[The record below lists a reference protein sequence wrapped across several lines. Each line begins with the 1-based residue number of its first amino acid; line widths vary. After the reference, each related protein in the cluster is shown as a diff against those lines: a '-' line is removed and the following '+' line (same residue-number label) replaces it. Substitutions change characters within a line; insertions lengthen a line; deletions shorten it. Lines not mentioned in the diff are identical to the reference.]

1 MTKSLAVEGKS
12 DALLVK
18 GRYVKLARD
27 VSQTP
32 WNLIIGSSE
41 RNNNNNEDEDVDNA
55 AAIAG
60 HHG

>member
-1 MTKSLAVEGKS
+1 MAIECKS

-32 WNLIIGSSE
+32 WNLIIGSNE
-41 RNNNNNEDEDVDNA
+41 RNNNEDEDVDNA

>member
-1 MTKSLAVEGKS
+1 MEGKS

-55 AAIAG
+55 AALAG